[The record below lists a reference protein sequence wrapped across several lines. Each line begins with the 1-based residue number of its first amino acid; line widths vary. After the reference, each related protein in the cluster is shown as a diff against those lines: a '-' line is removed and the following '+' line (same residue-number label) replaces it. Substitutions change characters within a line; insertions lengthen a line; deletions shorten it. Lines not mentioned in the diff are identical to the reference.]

1 MHVIVRMTIHSGQHS
16 SRPAIGLRARQYKP
30 VLIGWHEVLSSKI
43 SRCYFS
49 TPPSGNGQ
57 PAFEHLPR
65 DARRSFHSGHHDTGI
80 GMVVYE
86 SELKDEHFF
95 NSLFINDPKR
105 SSRNEMLSS
114 LIVRLKS

>member
-1 MHVIVRMTIHSGQHS
+1 MIRIK
-16 SRPAIGLRARQYKP
+16 A
-30 VLIGWHEVLSSKI
+30 E
-43 SRCYFS
+43 
-49 TPPSGNGQ
+49 
-57 PAFEHLPR
+57 
-65 DARRSFHSGHHDTGI
+65 GI

-95 NSLFINDPKR
+95 NSLVINDPKR

>member
-1 MHVIVRMTIHSGQHS
+1 MRVA
-16 SRPAIGLRARQYKP
+16 P
-30 VLIGWHEVLSSKI
+30 
-43 SRCYFS
+43 S
-49 TPPSGNGQ
+49 TQGIMIRIK
-57 PAFEHLPR
+57 AE
-65 DARRSFHSGHHDTGI
+65 GI

-95 NSLFINDPKR
+95 NSLVINDPKR